1 MTRRRG
7 GSNGAGVE
15 VLAMNLL
22 HDLRIGQAEDVV
34 RALEIARMRGETRT
48 AIAGFIEPVALD
60 HRAHRAVEDEDA
72 AVEQFAKFGGTVGLW
87 HSESPE
93 KEKPRLKL
101 RGFSRSRT
109 AYCRLFSFF

>member
-1 MTRRRG
+1 
-7 GSNGAGVE
+7 
-15 VLAMNLL
+15 MNLF
-22 HDLRIGQAEDVV
+22 DDRRIGQTENII
-34 RALEIARMRGETRT
+34 RAFEIARMIRELRT
-48 AIAGFIEPVALD
+48 AETGFIQPVALD
-60 HRAHRAVEDEDA
+60 HRPHRAVEDEDA
-72 AVEQFAKFGGTVGLW
+72 AVEQFAKFGGTVRLW